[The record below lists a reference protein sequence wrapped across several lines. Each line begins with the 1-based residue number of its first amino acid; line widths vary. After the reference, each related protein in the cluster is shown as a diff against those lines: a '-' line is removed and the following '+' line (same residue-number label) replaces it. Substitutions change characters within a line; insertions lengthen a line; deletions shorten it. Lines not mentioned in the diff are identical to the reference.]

1 MNEHGINWT
10 ALLVVIALLEFL
22 RSLVIYVFISP
33 LRGAGK
39 KIDHLE
45 KQIDSLNLT
54 NVQHRVEDHEERVR
68 ELERDALVK
77 EEFQRYTDTAERD
90 RRLMNKKLDILL
102 QRTAHLRKPEDE
114 REMTDEN

>member
-1 MNEHGINWT
+1 MNDHSINWT
-10 ALLVVIALLEFL
+10 GVLAIIALLEFF

-45 KQIDSLNLT
+45 CQINGLNFSHL
-54 NVQHRVEDHEERVR
+54 QKSVEDHEDRVR
-68 ELERDALVK
+68 GLERDAMPVDD
-77 EEFQRYTDTAERD
+77 FRRYTDVAERD

-114 REMTDEN
+114 REMSDES

>member
-1 MNEHGINWT
+1 MNEQPLNWG
-10 ALLVVIALLEFL
+10 AVLAVIAGLEFL
-22 RSLVIYVFISP
+22 RSVVIYVFISP

-45 KQIDSLNLT
+45 HQLNGL
-54 NVQHRVEDHEERVR
+54 NFYHLQRCVEDHELRVR
-68 ELERDALVK
+68 ELEK
-77 EEFQRYTDTAERD
+77 DTVPVEDYRRNLESAERD

-114 REMTDEN
+114 RELSDES

>member
-1 MNEHGINWT
+1 MNDHSINW
-10 ALLVVIALLEFL
+10 AGVLAVIALLEFF

-45 KQIDSLNLT
+45 HQLNGL
-54 NVQHRVEDHEERVR
+54 NFAHLQKSVEDHEARVR
-68 ELERDALVK
+68 GLERDAMAVDD
-77 EEFQRYTDTAERD
+77 FRRYTDMSERD

-102 QRTAHLRKPEDE
+102 QRSAHFRNPEVE
-114 REMTDEN
+114 RELSDET